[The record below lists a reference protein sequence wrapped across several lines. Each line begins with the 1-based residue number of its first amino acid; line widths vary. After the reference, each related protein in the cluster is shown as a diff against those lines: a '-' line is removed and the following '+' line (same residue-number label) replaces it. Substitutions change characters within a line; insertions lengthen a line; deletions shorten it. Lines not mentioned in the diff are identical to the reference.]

1 MYCYI
6 SILSNNKVKWM
17 KANLLNINKIFT
29 DRIFR
34 IPDYQRGYAWTNK
47 QLKDFW
53 NDLRQLESG
62 KNHYVGVLTLE
73 DVSESVYSNWND
85 DLWIIESK
93 SFSPYYIVDGQQ
105 RLTTSILL
113 LQAIL
118 EFNKDNRKLNYST
131 PAEIKKR
138 FIFDSKDD
146 GISRSY
152 IFGYEKDNP
161 SYEFLKTKIFNEK
174 SDFENL
180 DQDTIYTL
188 NLLNAKSFFIERLT
202 KLSFEE
208 VEDIFKKITQNFL
221 FNIYSMS
228 DDIDVYITF
237 ETMNNRGKQLSIL
250 ELLKN
255 RLIFLSTKLKCDT
268 SDSKKLR
275 HSINEAWKSV
285 YHYLGKNKEHVLDDD
300 TFLLNHFFYY
310 FGDKV
315 LSNDE
320 ERFGYYHRNLRGLYQ
335 SYLLENLFTI
345 SNLGIEV
352 YDGAKKPLNLN
363 VDLNVIYKYV
373 QSIKSSVQTWFDILN
388 PRLSDFS
395 LREIRILERI
405 YRLER
410 KAENEMF
417 LILVMVFYEKVT
429 DEEDRVKL
437 LTYIEN
443 MLFFSTLVE
452 YRWRLDWDTDDF
464 LRLSIKL
471 ASGEL
476 NKDQVLNNLHS
487 MWIETLSDQDLML
500 GIIKNFNSYSR
511 GFYSWDGIRYFLY
524 EYEDHLRKTSKT
536 KREKLNWNSFQEED
550 DFEVIK

>member
-1 MYCYI
+1 
-6 SILSNNKVKWM
+6 M

-268 SDSKKLR
+268 SDCCGLM
-275 HSINEAWKSV
+275 
-285 YHYLGKNKEHVLDDD
+285 
-300 TFLLNHFFYY
+300 
-310 FGDKV
+310 
-315 LSNDE
+315 
-320 ERFGYYHRNLRGLYQ
+320 NLY
-335 SYLLENLFTI
+335 T
-345 SNLGIEV
+345 
-352 YDGAKKPLNLN
+352 
-363 VDLNVIYKYV
+363 
-373 QSIKSSVQTWFDILN
+373 
-388 PRLSDFS
+388 
-395 LREIRILERI
+395 
-405 YRLER
+405 
-410 KAENEMF
+410 
-417 LILVMVFYEKVT
+417 
-429 DEEDRVKL
+429 
-437 LTYIEN
+437 
-443 MLFFSTLVE
+443 
-452 YRWRLDWDTDDF
+452 
-464 LRLSIKL
+464 
-471 ASGEL
+471 
-476 NKDQVLNNLHS
+476 
-487 MWIETLSDQDLML
+487 
-500 GIIKNFNSYSR
+500 
-511 GFYSWDGIRYFLY
+511 
-524 EYEDHLRKTSKT
+524 
-536 KREKLNWNSFQEED
+536 
-550 DFEVIK
+550 